1 MRVSPTL
8 LALCPLAVLAPC
20 YGAHAT
26 IDNDTNATTGNVP
39 IDVAPS
45 TASREIVTAITISPQ
60 LRAIAVPETIPSSVT
75 LILEQ
80 RSSKPSI
87 APESSTVVA
96 PTRTKPEAEPPA
108 KVPSQSAIA
117 SSHIISSEAPL
128 REVPAAVQ
136 SEPSTQATAT
146 KTATPNLKPDVLVT
160 RSTKEASLLAE
171 DGIRPS
177 TQPLAIPKTVA
188 LVETQPAVDL
198 DSPTSSV
205 SQAAIDLLP
214 PEPVAQLSPTDGLT
228 EPGHHPVDAK
238 PEPLNPEDTKDEL
251 GEVRI
256 LKHPTQQPTPR
267 SQPDVQLLLRSGI
280 FSSSNISA
288 LETFQPSD
296 TVFSNTGLL
305 LATPKLG
312 PTTRLVAGA
321 GGGAIRFATEG
332 DFNYNVLNF
341 NVGIQQRLTSQMYA
355 QLGWVNEQLY
365 RDGSGQRL
373 LLDNAVDFTVGRQD
387 QLGKQLRLDSFYNL
401 RASFTNPTEQ
411 SRVVNTVGAR
421 LRYDFTPNFQGAL
434 DYRLTFKNFTDVNRF
449 DTEHQIS
456 ATATYSI
463 NPNLFIAG
471 SVSYLFGNSSNSAID
486 VNNLSVGVVIGMN
499 IPFGF

>member
-1 MRVSPTL
+1 LLPLLPFEAVMRVPL
-8 LALCPLAVLAPC
+8 LALCSLTSIAPWQIADAAIASTIADPSMDVVPGAV
-20 YGAHAT
+20 T
-26 IDNDTNATTGNVP
+26 
-39 IDVAPS
+39 PS
-45 TASREIVTAITISPQ
+45 AASREIVTAIATAPQ
-60 LRAIAVPETIPSSVT
+60 LRAIATPESIPSQVTSTPDPSITPETSVTAASAPTKASAMLPADMPPAAIAPTHIIPSSAFHGEIPTAVDSGASPQT
-75 LILEQ
+75 TTNEM
-80 RSSKPSI
+80 P
-87 APESSTVVA
+87 APN
-96 PTRTKPEAEPPA
+96 AEP
-108 KVPSQSAIA
+108 
-117 SSHIISSEAPL
+117 
-128 REVPAAVQ
+128 
-136 SEPSTQATAT
+136 
-146 KTATPNLKPDVLVT
+146 
-160 RSTKEASLLAE
+160 
-171 DGIRPS
+171 
-177 TQPLAIPKTVA
+177 VA
-188 LVETQPAVDL
+188 LVQAQPAVAIAR
-198 DSPTSSV
+198 PQTSVSQTSV
-205 SQAAIDLLP
+205 SQASVSQSAIDLLP
-214 PEPVAQLSPTDGLT
+214 PEQRLAQLSPTDGLT
-228 EPGHHPVDAK
+228 NGLTEPGNNPIDAT
-238 PEPLNPEDTKDEL
+238 PEPLDPEDTQAEL

-256 LKHPTQQPTPR
+256 LRRPTQQPTPR
-267 SQPDVQLLLRSGI
+267 PQPDVQLLLRSGI

-312 PTTRLVAGA
+312 PTTRLVASA

-401 RASFTNPTEQ
+401 RASFTNPTDQ
-411 SRVVNTVGAR
+411 SRVANTLGAR
-421 LRYDFTPNFQGAL
+421 LRYDFTPSFQGAL
-434 DYRLTFKNFTDVNRF
+434 DYRLTFKNFTDVDRF

-486 VNNLSVGVVIGMN
+486 VNNLSIGVVVGMN